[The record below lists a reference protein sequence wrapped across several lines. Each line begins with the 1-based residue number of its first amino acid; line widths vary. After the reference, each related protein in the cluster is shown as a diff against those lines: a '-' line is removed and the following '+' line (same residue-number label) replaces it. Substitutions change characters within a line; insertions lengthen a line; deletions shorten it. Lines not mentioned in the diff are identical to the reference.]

1 MKPNRN
7 IKIPHRI
14 FLFALSLFFCVCAAL
29 ILIDYFFFA
38 LLWCHFFVTLFLG
51 GGCKGKCKLQ
61 TNWLI
66 SSQIDFNSSLKCS
79 QFLSVKVF
87 QKCVNARRASAVG
100 GCSLKWKLKKK
111 GGYFC
116 WANAGVQKRCQQHT
130 GCKLHL
136 FYRLDLDWIR
146 LVGPGCVC
154 ASGSMSRPT
163 QYIQV
168 AMCLFARWES

>member
-14 FLFALSLFFCVCAAL
+14 FLFALSLFFCVCAVL

-111 GGYFC
+111 
-116 WANAGVQKRCQQHT
+116 T
-130 GCKLHL
+130 GDIFVEQTLVCKS
-136 FYRLDLDWIR
+136 D
-146 LVGPGCVC
+146 
-154 ASGSMSRPT
+154 ASS
-163 QYIQV
+163 IQV
-168 AMCLFARWES
+168 ANCIFFLTGWILCDLGVCVLQAQ